1 MNIKIGKTLIG
12 NNNKS
17 FIIAE
22 MSGNHNSSLNEAI
35 KIIKSAKKCGANA
48 IKLQTYTADTI
59 TLNSNKTDFLIP
71 KSSPWHKKKKLME
84 FV

>member
-35 KIIKSAKKCGANA
+35 KINRNIEQVYANLGNGFRIKKDFKTWRSKRS
-48 IKLQTYTADTI
+48 
-59 TLNSNKTDFLIP
+59 TLVLSIR
-71 KSSPWHKKKKLME
+71 HKKSL
-84 FV
+84 